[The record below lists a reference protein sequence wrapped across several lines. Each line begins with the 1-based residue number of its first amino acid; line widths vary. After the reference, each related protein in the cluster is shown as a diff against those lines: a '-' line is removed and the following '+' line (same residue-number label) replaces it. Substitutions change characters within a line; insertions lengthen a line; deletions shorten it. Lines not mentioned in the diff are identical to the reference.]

1 MLVAVIRDFEYPDS
15 LSYYYYT
22 PGRPVFVAVLV
33 SIGVLLIMYRGY
45 PDRASKRSNINININ
60 IENLLS
66 TVCGISA
73 ISLALIPTKLC
84 LTPTD
89 CYESTTLISSRIIHY
104 SSAIVLFFGEA
115 YISRFLFSQIE
126 DNKLSCIF
134 KRIGDMLF
142 VLIVALIVL
151 VVTKV
156 SKGSPTIFWVQVLMV
171 WLFSLAWLLKGST
184 DRTTRS
190 Y

>member
-1 MLVAVIRDFEYPDS
+1 MLVAIIRDFEFPDT

-22 PGRPVFVAVLV
+22 PGRPIFVTVLV
-33 SIGVLLIMYRGY
+33 SIGVLLITYRGY
-45 PDRASKRSNINININ
+45 PDQSSKRSNRNID
-60 IENLLS
+60 NLLS

-73 ISLALIPTKLC
+73 ISLALIPTKFC

-89 CYESTTLISSRIIHY
+89 CYESTTLFSSWIVHY
-104 SSAIVLFFGEA
+104 SSAIVLFFAEA
-115 YISRFLFSQIE
+115 YISRFLCSQTE
-126 DNKLSCIF
+126 DTKLSCIF

-171 WLFSLAWLLKGST
+171 WLFSLAWLLKGLT
-184 DRTTRS
+184 DRSTRS